1 MQRTLPPSGR
11 MSAGAAHPTSHP
23 AHPSR
28 GEAKAANA
36 AARRLGALPNPSGRK
51 AAVAAHPTSQQA
63 HLSRGEAKAADAA
76 ARRLR
81 A

>member
-1 MQRTLPPSGR
+1 MAHALPQSGR
-11 MSAGAAHPTSHP
+11 KAAGAAHPTSHQ

-36 AARRLGALPNPSGRK
+36 AARRL
-51 AAVAAHPTSQQA
+51 
-63 HLSRGEAKAADAA
+63 
-76 ARRLR
+76 R

>member
-1 MQRTLPPSGR
+1 MQRTLPPYGR
-11 MSAGAAHPTSHP
+11 TAAGAAHPTSHP

-36 AARRLGALPNPSGRK
+36 AARRL
-51 AAVAAHPTSQQA
+51 
-63 HLSRGEAKAADAA
+63 
-76 ARRLR
+76 R